1 MHRWSHGPTRL
12 LQKDRNR
19 QGATDLMGATGVSP
33 VPSKG
38 HRSGTERRNES
49 AIATSTM
56 TTLRSYL
63 QLVRFPA
70 AFTAM
75 ADIFLGF
82 LLTRSALHPTEGFV
96 ALLLASSC
104 LYLSGMVFNDVF
116 DRQVDGIERPGRP
129 IPSGRVSLKS
139 AVTLGSLLILV
150 GLGAALFAGTQSLLI
165 AVALTGFIF
174 LYNGLL
180 KRTPLGPMAM
190 GCCRLFNVLLG
201 ASFIEPPGRF
211 IMHFAWGDVR
221 LPPVFAQQQLPVA
234 VCLGIY
240 VAGVTWF
247 ARQEAQVS
255 SRRQLIGATA
265 IINLGLAGLA
275 VLITGILKPSL
286 HWNPPGGTE
295 SSGVLMALGMI
306 ALIMNRRLWAAIFD
320 PVPGKVQPAVKTLL
334 LSIIVLDAMLVFYH
348 HNSPGYACMTAA
360 LIFPAMVL
368 GRWVFIT

>member
-1 MHRWSHGPTRL
+1 
-12 LQKDRNR
+12 
-19 QGATDLMGATGVSP
+19 
-33 VPSKG
+33 
-38 HRSGTERRNES
+38 
-49 AIATSTM
+49 M

-70 AFTAM
+70 VFTAM

-82 LLTRSALHPTEGFV
+82 LLTHKALQPVEGFV
-96 ALLLASSC
+96 ALLVASSC

-116 DRQVDGIERPGRP
+116 DRQVDAVERSGRP
-129 IPSGRVSLKS
+129 IPSGRVSPTA
-139 AVTLGSLLILV
+139 AVMLGSLLILV
-150 GLGAALFAGTQSLLI
+150 GLGAAFFAGTQSLLI
-165 AVALTGFIF
+165 AAALTGFIF
-174 LYNGLL
+174 LYNGVL
-180 KRTPLGPMAM
+180 KRTPLGPVAM

-201 ASFIEPPGRF
+201 ASLAG
-211 IMHFAWGDVR
+211 HFVFHFEWGDVR
-221 LPPVFAQQQLPVA
+221 LPPVFAQPQLPVA
-234 VCLGIY
+234 VSLGIY

-275 VLITGILKPSL
+275 VLITGILGPFL
-286 HWNPPGGTE
+286 RWNPPGETQ
-295 SSGVLMALGMI
+295 SSGVLMALAMI

-348 HNSPGYACMTAA
+348 TNSPEYACMTAA